1 MTLDP
6 YLDPDSGVLRNRL
19 GIVDQQRLRA
29 VEAGLTLAALAD
41 LGTRVLPVATT

>member
-1 MTLDP
+1 VTIDP

-19 GIVDQQRLRA
+19 GIVEQQRLRE

-41 LGTRVLPVATT
+41 LGPPSFPVATT